1 MIHKPRRALSSFT
14 GAVASVLFAAACAYI
29 IAHFAAGSAPG
40 FAVARLCTLSRGA
53 ALDGIVIRD
62 ERALSAAAPP
72 SVLYADGA
80 RACAGS
86 AVAETAEG
94 EEISTD
100 ASALFFSGTDGL
112 EYLTPEDVQPLT
124 PEKLAALMRAQP
136 REDEGRFGRLVRGFA
151 WYYTASAAT
160 AADAQTLSPG
170 RYKLRFDGFDEALD
184 ARLLTNNDNALLF
197 RVMSGKSGYMSLRRC
212 AARLITEE
220 RTGLLLPASAV
231 ETDGAG
237 NEYVYRC
244 TAGGYERTA
253 VQIIY
258 KDGDACLAG
267 TGGALENGGRVLADW
282 RDKDD
287 GGYS

>member
-94 EEISTD
+94 EKISTD
-100 ASALFFSGTDGL
+100 ASALFFSGNAL
-112 EYLTPEDVQPLT
+112 VQYN
-124 PEKLAALMRAQP
+124 AALRDQVTVRHLDIVDAARMSPEAGDAKV
-136 REDEGRFGRLVRGFA
+136 REAAEAIGRLVR
-151 WYYTASAAT
+151 S
-160 AADAQTLSPG
+160 
-170 RYKLRFDGFDEALD
+170 
-184 ARLLTNNDNALLF
+184 
-197 RVMSGKSGYMSLRRC
+197 
-212 AARLITEE
+212 
-220 RTGLLLPASAV
+220 
-231 ETDGAG
+231 
-237 NEYVYRC
+237 
-244 TAGGYERTA
+244 
-253 VQIIY
+253 
-258 KDGDACLAG
+258 
-267 TGGALENGGRVLADW
+267 
-282 RDKDD
+282 
-287 GGYS
+287 

>member
-1 MIHKPRRALSSFT
+1 MKH
-14 GAVASVLFAAACAYI
+14 AA
-29 IAHFAAGSAPG
+29 
-40 FAVARLCTLSRGA
+40 
-53 ALDGIVIRD
+53 
-62 ERALSAAAPP
+62 
-72 SVLYADGA
+72 
-80 RACAGS
+80 
-86 AVAETAEG
+86 
-94 EEISTD
+94 
-100 ASALFFSGTDGL
+100 
-112 EYLTPEDVQPLT
+112 
-124 PEKLAALMRAQP
+124 
-136 REDEGRFGRLVRGFA
+136 
-151 WYYTASAAT
+151 WASAAT

-197 RVMSGKSGYMSLRRC
+197 RVTSGRSGYMSLRRC

>member
-1 MIHKPRRALSSFT
+1 MIHKPRRALSSFS

-40 FAVARLCTLSRGA
+40 FTVARLCTLSRGA

-72 SVLYADGA
+72 SVLYADGV

-94 EEISTD
+94 ETIEAD
-100 ASALFFSGTDGL
+100 VSALFFSGTDGL

-124 PEKLAALMRAQP
+124 PEKLAALLRAQP
-136 REDEGRFGRLVRGFA
+136 RRDEGRFGRLVRGFA
-151 WYYTASAAT
+151 WYYAASAAT
-160 AADAQTLSPG
+160 AADARSLSPG
-170 RYKLRFDGFDEALD
+170 RYKIRFDGFDETLD
-184 ARLLTNNDNALLF
+184 ARLLTNEDNALLF
-197 RVMSGKSGYMSLRRC
+197 RVTCGRSGYMSLRRC
-212 AARLITEE
+212 AARLVTEE

-237 NEYVYRC
+237 NEFVYRC

>member
-1 MIHKPRRALSSFT
+1 M
-14 GAVASVLFAAACAYI
+14 
-29 IAHFAAGSAPG
+29 
-40 FAVARLCTLSRGA
+40 
-53 ALDGIVIRD
+53 
-62 ERALSAAAPP
+62 
-72 SVLYADGA
+72 
-80 RACAGS
+80 
-86 AVAETAEG
+86 
-94 EEISTD
+94 
-100 ASALFFSGTDGL
+100 
-112 EYLTPEDVQPLT
+112 QPLT

-151 WYYTASAAT
+151 WYYAASAAT

-197 RVMSGKSGYMSLRRC
+197 RVMSGRSGYMSLRRC